1 MNDPVT
7 CKNYFK
13 CGDNCT
19 TVQAYTSV
27 WIRLINQLERS
38 KGVLSRTR

>member
-13 CGDNCT
+13 SGENCT
-19 TVQAYTSV
+19 TVQDYTSV

-38 KGVLSRTR
+38 RGALSGAR